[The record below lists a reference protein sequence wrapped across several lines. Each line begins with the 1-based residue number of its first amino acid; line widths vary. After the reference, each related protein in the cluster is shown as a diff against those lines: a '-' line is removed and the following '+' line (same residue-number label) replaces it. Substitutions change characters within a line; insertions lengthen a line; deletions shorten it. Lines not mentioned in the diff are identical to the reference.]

1 MSANTISK
9 IHLFQAYSDA
19 KRLPDV
25 EVMAT
30 EYESTASTKSESSAS
45 LCSNLQQQL
54 VSNADT
60 DYTKT
65 LLYKAYRPLMF
76 SLQLMG
82 WHHHR
87 RVLKDSDNNCG
98 IPTASQVYSWI
109 VTIICWLLLARS
121 AAVFRNV
128 TEVGPIMLGC
138 LSSAI
143 WLLLCTLNATAFLK
157 ASHQPENEQKFFRG
171 FAKLSRFGGAFVCPI
186 KTRKYIIMGTI
197 VMWTIALI
205 NFAIVSYLVFGTQ
218 FFDMQTSDPFTA
230 DDGLP
235 FLVLKGVYCLCMF
248 YLMTVWIFPSA
259 LQLSMSILIY
269 KEFSLFRESFR
280 SKMSKD
286 KKYLGNSLELDRRR
300 FMKMLRIVEAAD
312 GCLSLH
318 QSAAFVCNICN
329 ICVLLYNIIYYP
341 SFAKNPVVASV
352 FVFWIFYGVADICVV
367 ILSGVLV
374 NSSVSYLLS
383 SLLFPQF

>member
-1 MSANTISK
+1 MSAHSISK
-9 IHLFQAYSDA
+9 IHLFQANNEDN
-19 KRLPDV
+19 RPTDV
-25 EVMAT
+25 EVIAP
-30 EYESTASTKSESSAS
+30 ESESISSTKPESNVS
-45 LCSNLQQQL
+45 LYYNLQQQIE
-54 VSNADT
+54 SKADT

-98 IPTASQVYSWI
+98 MPTASQVYSWI

-121 AAVFRNV
+121 AVVLRNV
-128 TEVGPIMLGC
+128 TEVGPIMLSS
-138 LSSAI
+138 LSFLI
-143 WLLLCTLNATAFLK
+143 WLLLCALNATAFLK
-157 ASHQPENEQKFFRG
+157 ASHQPENEHKFFRG
-171 FAKLSRFGGAFVCPI
+171 FAKLNRFGGAFISPI

-197 VMWTIALI
+197 LMWIIVLI
-205 NFAIVSYLVFGTQ
+205 NFAIVSYLLFGTQ
-218 FFDMQTSDPFTA
+218 LFDMQTSDLFTA
-230 DDGLP
+230 ADGLP

-248 YLMTVWIFPSA
+248 YLMTVWVFPSA

-286 KKYLGNSLELDRRR
+286 KRYLGNSLELDRRR

-318 QSAAFVCNICN
+318 QSATFLCNIGN
-329 ICVLLYNIIYYP
+329 ICVLLYNILYYP
-341 SFAKNPVVASV
+341 SFAKDPIIASA
-352 FVFWIFYGVADICVV
+352 FVFWIFFGVADICVV

-374 NSSVSYLLS
+374 NSSVSNVL
-383 SLLFPQF
+383 

>member
-1 MSANTISK
+1 MSAHSISK
-9 IHLFQAYSDA
+9 IHLFQANNEDN
-19 KRLPDV
+19 RPTDV
-25 EVMAT
+25 EVIAP
-30 EYESTASTKSESSAS
+30 ESESISSTKPESNVS
-45 LCSNLQQQL
+45 LYYNLQQQIE
-54 VSNADT
+54 SKADT
-60 DYTKT
+60 DYTKN

-87 RVLKDSDNNCG
+87 RVLKDSDSNCG
-98 IPTASQVYSWI
+98 MPTASQVYSWI

-121 AAVFRNV
+121 AVVLRNV
-128 TEVGPIMLGC
+128 TEVGPIMLSS
-138 LSSAI
+138 LSFLI
-143 WLLLCTLNATAFLK
+143 WLLLCALNATAFLK
-157 ASHQPENEQKFFRG
+157 ASHQPENEHKFFRG
-171 FAKLSRFGGAFVCPI
+171 FAKLNRFGGAFICPI

-197 VMWTIALI
+197 LMWIIVLI
-205 NFAIVSYLVFGTQ
+205 NFAIVSYLLFGTQ
-218 FFDMQTSDPFTA
+218 LFDMQTSDPFTA

-248 YLMTVWIFPSA
+248 YLMTVWVFPSA

-286 KKYLGNSLELDRRR
+286 KRYLGNSLELDRRR

-318 QSAAFVCNICN
+318 QSATFLCNIGN
-329 ICVLLYNIIYYP
+329 ICVLLYNILYYP
-341 SFAKNPVVASV
+341 SFAKDPIIASA
-352 FVFWIFYGVADICVV
+352 FVFWIFFGVADICVV

-374 NSSVSYLLS
+374 NSSVSNVL
-383 SLLFPQF
+383 